1 MSAENA
7 SWIELSKKLGQLIGR
22 FLKERL
28 NVTVHSQVV
37 GGASMREKS
46 FVHTAVLVGILSGQT
61 KNGLNLINAPILAQ
75 ETGINVKES
84 HEESADVEAI
94 VVQAEGHCI
103 KGKTRG
109 QNDER
114 VSIRQYVVSEN
125 VQKSDK
131 KENFRNYP

>member
-1 MSAENA
+1 
-7 SWIELSKKLGQLIGR
+7 
-22 FLKERL
+22 
-28 NVTVHSQVV
+28 
-37 GGASMREKS
+37 MREKS